1 MIHENMTVG
10 WLKKFIEENNIPD
23 ESLILVERVTDSYY
37 QKGKGWWE
45 NSVFKEND
53 MYLDMKEYKE
63 TCYNMQE
70 VNMTDEELESFKT
83 QYHSIWC
90 PVKYKDDNNLYLDLH
105 Y

>member
-23 ESLILVERVTDSYY
+23 DAQIFVERVEDIYY
-37 QKGKGWWE
+37 EKHGWSKT
-45 NSVFKEND
+45 SVFKEND
-53 MYLDMKEYKE
+53 IYYDMKQYKE

-90 PVKYKDDNNLYLDLH
+90 PVKYKDDNRLYLDLH